1 MFNSIKALKKNGFK
15 GFVSVKD
22 LCNGKGCI
30 PDKQGVYLV
39 LLPKGSKMDFNI
51 KNPAGIRGGRNPT
64 VSLNELKQNL
74 VSNTVI
80 LYIGKAKKLN
90 ERIHCYLKHGMG
102 SDSAAHWGGR
112 MIWQLRDSQNLLFC
126 WKLSDK
132 VDSFEDERELINSFC
147 EFYKKRPFA
156 NLTGGGKIL
165 KAFAK
170 KEFPK
175 NKIL

>member
-1 MFNSIKALKKNGFK
+1 MFNSLKALKNNGFD

-22 LCNGKGCI
+22 LCNGRDVI
-30 PDKQGVYLV
+30 PNVQGVYLV
-39 LLPKGSKMDFNI
+39 LLPNGSKMDFNI

-64 VSLNELKQNL
+64 VLIEELEKNR
-74 VSNTVI
+74 VSDTVV

-126 WKLSDK
+126 WKTNEDE
-132 VDSFEDERELINSFC
+132 DSFEVERELINSFC
-147 EFYKKRPFA
+147 ELYKKRPFA

-175 NKIL
+175 DKIL

>member
-1 MFNSIKALKKNGFK
+1 MFNSLEALEKNGFK

-22 LCNGKGCI
+22 LCNDRGCI
-30 PDKQGVYLV
+30 PKKMGVYFVV
-39 LLPKGSKMDFNI
+39 LPVQHKVDFMEN
-51 KNPAGIRGGRNPT
+51 NPAGFRGGRNPT
-64 VSLNELKQNL
+64 VSIEELEQNWVSDTL
-74 VSNTVI
+74 V
-80 LYIGKAKKLN
+80 LYIGKAKKFK

-112 MIWQLRDSQNLLFC
+112 MIWQVKDSQNLLFC
-126 WKLSDK
+126 WKKSDK

-156 NLTGGGKIL
+156 NHTGGGKIL
-165 KAFAK
+165 KALAK
-170 KEFPK
+170 KKFPK